1 MRGAVSSTWGL
12 EHSSMRPILTGGN
25 GFAKGTLHTSLR
37 ATKAGV
43 VLLTAVLAGLS
54 SGCVYRMGIVQGN
67 FMEGKTIDQLQVG
80 MTRAQ
85 VRYLLGTPMVPDSFN
100 KERWDY
106 LLYFKQGHIKTPQE
120 WHLIVYFQEDKVSK
134 FDRTDATD
142 EQLSSLA
149 PSEAKQQKKTAPVA
163 RFPKMG
169 GG

>member
-1 MRGAVSSTWGL
+1 
-12 EHSSMRPILTGGN
+12 MRPILTGGN
-25 GFAKGTLHTSLR
+25 GFAKSTHRTSLR
-37 ATKAGV
+37 ATTAGV
-43 VLLTAVLAGLS
+43 VLLTAAVAALCC
-54 SGCVYRMGIVQGN
+54 GCVYRMGIVQGN

-120 WHLIVYFQEDKVSK
+120 WHLIVYFQDDKVSK

-142 EQLSSLA
+142 EQLSALA
-149 PSEAKQQKKTAPVA
+149 PAEAKQQKKTAPVA